1 MGKNTMYTTRR
12 KYGNK
17 KVVVDAIKFD
27 SKLELFC
34 YNVLKECDIDFEF
47 QKKVVLFDKFKFNGK
62 TIRSITM
69 LIDFVIDHNGSVIY
83 LDTKGFATEA
93 SKIKYKILKYRL
105 KDNLFADVVWLNN
118 QKQVREF
125 VNKLKI
131 K

>member
-1 MGKNTMYTTRR
+1 MYQTRR

-17 KVVVDAIKFD
+17 KVVVDGVKFD

-34 YNVLKECDIDFEF
+34 YNLLKECDIDFEF
-47 QKKVVLFDKFKFNGK
+47 QKKQVLFDKFKYNGK
-62 TIRSITM
+62 TIRAITM
-69 LIDFVIDHNGSVIY
+69 LIDFVINHDGKTIY
-83 LDTKGFATEA
+83 LDTKGFATET

-105 KDNLFADVVWLNN
+105 KDDLFTDVVWLHT
-118 QKQVREF
+118 QKEVREY